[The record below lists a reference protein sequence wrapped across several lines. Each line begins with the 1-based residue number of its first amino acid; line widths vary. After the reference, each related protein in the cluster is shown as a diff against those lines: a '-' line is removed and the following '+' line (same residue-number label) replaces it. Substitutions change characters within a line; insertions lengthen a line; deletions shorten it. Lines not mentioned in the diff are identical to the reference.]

1 MEQTGAMPSALL
13 VGLLLL
19 LLLALGH
26 ADAVHVAWP
35 EPAHFGR
42 RDAFCQAW
50 LSQLLAVHR
59 CDGALPAICTDGACG
74 RSRRR

>member
-1 MEQTGAMPSALL
+1 MPSALL

-35 EPAHFGR
+35 QPAHFGH
-42 RDAFCQAW
+42 RDAFCQACFAH
-50 LSQLLAVHR
+50 LLAVHR
-59 CDGALPAICTDGACG
+59 RDSALPAICSDGARG